1 MLYLF
6 LEVHMEN
13 QINIGDQNSQQKGQ
27 NPINQSPVNPVLE
40 RQKINYWMILT
51 VVVSFIFLCI
61 FGIYFFSTRQQSN
74 QKNTNQ
80 LPSQIPAPTTQTIES
95 VNTAIAF
102 VKDGGIYIADYN
114 GDASKIFEIKQ
125 EELAIPKSL
134 YIKLSPDRNYL
145 AYLGTS
151 GGLDSAIKIVDIK
164 QKKKISQD
172 VYGSANITDFAWSP
186 DSKKIVVAVNLK
198 NNEKDFTTSLYLI
211 DPFNQTGGNP
221 LFKAENIEINRVD
234 WVDQQNIYYS
244 RVSYLPE
251 QNTAIVRY
259 SLDKKSRNLKI
270 IKSMNEVYKDISSFT
285 IAYLLSTD
293 KKDMLA
299 YVSMKEE
306 SMRSRGTSYDLQT
319 LSLPSLETKPPL
331 LNYVLPKEAKWYKNY
346 IVGIEETYGS
356 PDSSVVL
363 VSIPQEKQSLSL
375 LDMGPSGSFHSVKL
389 LEQNGK
395 IILIVWSE
403 FDGQQSISAYDLD
416 KLIEMRKKAYMSEPL
431 WKLSDSSSFDL

>member
-1 MLYLF
+1 
-6 LEVHMEN
+6 MEN

>member
-1 MLYLF
+1 
-6 LEVHMEN
+6 MEN

-259 SLDKKSRNLKI
+259 SLDKKSKNLKI

-306 SMRSRGTSYDLQT
+306 PMRSRGTSYDLQT

>member
-1 MLYLF
+1 
-6 LEVHMEN
+6 MEN

-306 SMRSRGTSYDLQT
+306 PMRSRGTSYDLQT